1 MHLDFNVVFV
11 LFDFEIRDWIGD
23 WKWTRTRT
31 KSLTTRGHVSYGRNH
46 FHTTSKCKN
55 REEYI
60 EVGGRNWRGH
70 AWNMQKYI

>member
-1 MHLDFNVVFV
+1 M
-11 LFDFEIRDWIGD
+11 LFWSFLTLRLEIGD

-60 EVGGRNWRGH
+60 EEGGRNWRGH
-70 AWNMQKYI
+70 AWNMQKTAIYI